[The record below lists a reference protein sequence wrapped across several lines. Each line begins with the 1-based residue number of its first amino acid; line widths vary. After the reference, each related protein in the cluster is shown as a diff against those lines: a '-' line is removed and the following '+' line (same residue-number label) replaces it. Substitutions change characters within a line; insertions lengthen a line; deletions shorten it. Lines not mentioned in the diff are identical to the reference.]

1 MRAEDSELSDAVA
14 LADLARRMRRY
25 FLTVQTAYAFL
36 FNATIIC
43 AYWLA
48 VISLAFLFDLVEQ
61 LLFWVAAL
69 IILIPVVLLAAY
81 VSGVASPSATS
92 QVWRTRGKYFGLF
105 FAVPFVIT
113 YSMRLPPYMYSI
125 AWYPALAVSLLL
137 VHVFIE
143 RESYRRGEVLATPFL
158 ISSVLTLLTSPLII
172 VIISKSPL
180 AAWTLALSLMLTSYT
195 SAAFIALYK
204 ARRALVG

>member
-1 MRAEDSELSDAVA
+1 MKTEGFELGNAVA
-14 LADLARRMRRY
+14 LADLAQKMRRY
-25 FLTVQTAYAFL
+25 FLTVQMAYAFL

-48 VISLAFLFDLVEQ
+48 VISLAFLFDLDEL

-69 IILIPVVLLAAY
+69 LILIPVVLLAAY

-113 YSMRLPPYMYSI
+113 YSMRLPPYMYSV

-143 RESYRRGEVLATPFL
+143 RESYRRGEVLAMPFL
-158 ISSVLTLLTSPLII
+158 ASSVLALSTSPLVFII
-172 VIISKSPL
+172 VGKSPL
-180 AAWTLALSLMLTSYT
+180 AAWTLALSFMLTSYT
-195 SAAFIALYK
+195 FAAFIALYK

>member
-1 MRAEDSELSDAVA
+1 MKTEGFELGNAVA
-14 LADLARRMRRY
+14 LADLAQKMRRY
-25 FLTVQTAYAFL
+25 FLTVQMAYAFL

-48 VISLAFLFDLVEQ
+48 VISLAFLFDLDEL

-69 IILIPVVLLAAY
+69 LILIPVVLLAAY

-92 QVWRTRGKYFGLF
+92 QVWRTRGKYFGLL

-113 YSMRLPPYMYSI
+113 YSMRLPPYMYSV

-143 RESYRRGEVLATPFL
+143 RESYRRGEVLAMPFL
-158 ISSVLTLLTSPLII
+158 ASSVLTLLTSPLIFI
-172 VIISKSPL
+172 VIGKSPL
-180 AAWTLALSLMLTSYT
+180 AAWTLALSFMLTSYT
-195 SAAFIALYK
+195 FAAFIALYK
-204 ARRALVG
+204 ARRGLVG

>member
-1 MRAEDSELSDAVA
+1 MKTEGFELGNAVA
-14 LADLARRMRRY
+14 LADLAQKMRRY
-25 FLTVQTAYAFL
+25 FLTVQMAYAFL

-48 VISLAFLFDLVEQ
+48 VVSLAFLFDLDEL

-69 IILIPVVLLAAY
+69 LILIPVVLLAAY

-143 RESYRRGEVLATPFL
+143 RESYRRGEVLAMPFL
-158 ISSVLTLLTSPLII
+158 ASSVLALSTSPLVFII
-172 VIISKSPL
+172 VGKSPL
-180 AAWTLALSLMLTSYT
+180 AAWTLALSFMLTSYT
-195 SAAFIALYK
+195 FAAFIALYK

>member
-1 MRAEDSELSDAVA
+1 MKTEGFELGNAVA
-14 LADLARRMRRY
+14 LADLAQKMRRY
-25 FLTVQTAYAFL
+25 FLTVQMAYAFL

-48 VISLAFLFDLVEQ
+48 VISLAFLFDLDEL

-69 IILIPVVLLAAY
+69 LILIPVVLLAAY

-92 QVWRTRGKYFGLF
+92 QVWRTRGKYFGLL

-113 YSMRLPPYMYSI
+113 YSMRLPPYMYSV

-143 RESYRRGEVLATPFL
+143 RESY
-158 ISSVLTLLTSPLII
+158 
-172 VIISKSPL
+172 
-180 AAWTLALSLMLTSYT
+180 
-195 SAAFIALYK
+195 
-204 ARRALVG
+204 